1 MGFSVKDKDTECIGD
16 YISVKIASQWSGYS
30 DQYIRRLLRNGYLK
44 TKRIGQIW
52 LIDIN
57 GFEKYLL
64 EAKKSTDKRFGP
76 QISRNQQGT
85 SLVIGN

>member
-1 MGFSVKDKDTECIGD
+1 MGFSFKGIETEFIGD
-16 YISVKIASQWSGYS
+16 YITVKIASKWSGYS

-52 LIDIN
+52 LIEKT

-64 EAKKSTDKRFGP
+64 EVKKSSDKRFGP
-76 QISRNQQGT
+76 QISRNRQGK

>member
-1 MGFSVKDKDTECIGD
+1 MGFSVKGIDTEFIGD
-16 YISVKIASQWSGYS
+16 YITVKAASNSSGYS

-52 LIDIN
+52 LIEKT

-76 QISRNQQGT
+76 QTI
-85 SLVIGN
+85 

>member
-1 MGFSVKDKDTECIGD
+1 MGFSVTDKDTECIGD
-16 YISVKIASQWSGYS
+16 YITVKAASKFSGYS
-30 DQYIRRLLRNGYLK
+30 DQYIRRLLRIGYLK

-52 LIDIN
+52 LIEKT
-57 GFEKYLL
+57 GFENFLL

-85 SLVIGN
+85 

>member
-1 MGFSVKDKDTECIGD
+1 MGFSVNGIDTEFIGN
-16 YISVKIASQWSGYS
+16 YITVKIASQWSGYNE
-30 DQYIRRLLRNGYLK
+30 QYIRRLLRNGFLK

-52 LIDIN
+52 LIEKT

-64 EAKKSTDKRFGP
+64 EAKKSSDKRFGP